1 MEPLLSDDKCSHL
14 SHVILQALQDT
25 PEGALRGA
33 STQALKEIKRVLAD
47 SMKAEEHIQH
57 AVRSRLA
64 SYSRRIPEGS
74 PEWDVLYQKTYREEL
89 RKRQMG

>member
-1 MEPLLSDDKCSHL
+1 MGPFLSEDKQTHL

-25 PEGALRGA
+25 SEGKIRGT

-47 SMKAEEHIQH
+47 SMHVEEQIHRL
-57 AVRSRLA
+57 VRSRLQ

-74 PEWDVLYQKTYREEL
+74 SEWDVLYEKTYQEEL
-89 RKRQMG
+89 RKRQLG